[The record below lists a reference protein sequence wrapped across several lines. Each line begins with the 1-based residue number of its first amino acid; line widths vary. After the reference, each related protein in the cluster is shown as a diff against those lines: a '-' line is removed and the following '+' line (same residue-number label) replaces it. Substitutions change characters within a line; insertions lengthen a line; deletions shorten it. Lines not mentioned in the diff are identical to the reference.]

1 MMNKEEQL
9 MRKYHYGYI
18 HSKKL
23 LNEPYVKD
31 LQQRIDKAKEILEK
45 TDYEYSS
52 RTELFN
58 IISEVTETLGEKE

>member
-31 LQQRIDKAKEILEK
+31 LQQRIDKAIEYATKEMRIVNDNEYHRLLEIL
-45 TDYEYSS
+45 
-52 RTELFN
+52 
-58 IISEVTETLGEKE
+58 GGKE